1 MKKLTLK
8 ARSILFALLVSSS
21 VIMSA
26 CTPPKPPEVTIWA
39 DCGTGNDL
47 VDTIQCQLHNA
58 NK

>member
-1 MKKLTLK
+1 MKQLTLK
-8 ARSILFALLVSSS
+8 ARSLLFTLLVSAS

-39 DCGTGNDL
+39 DCDKSNDI
-47 VDTIQCQLHNA
+47 VDAIQCQLHNA